1 MPSVS
6 DLKITLFADG
16 ANLKS
21 ILELA
26 RNPLIRGFTTNPSL
40 MRQAGVRDYEAF
52 AREVLQAVPEYP
64 VSFEVISDDIDE
76 MERQARK
83 LASWGKNVFV
93 KVPVSNTSGKSTCPL
108 VARLA
113 KSGIQV
119 NVTAILT
126 LKQSLDVMA
135 VLKSG
140 PPAFVSI
147 FAGRIADAGVDPATI
162 VAPAVQQAPANVQLI
177 WASPREIFN
186 IFQADAVG
194 CHVITVSPDILR
206 KLPLVG
212 RDLDEYSL
220 DTVKLFY
227 QDARQAGYKL

>member
-1 MPSVS
+1 M
-6 DLKITLFADG
+6 
-16 ANLKS
+16 
-21 ILELA
+21 
-26 RNPLIRGFTTNPSL
+26 
-40 MRQAGVRDYEAF
+40 
-52 AREVLQAVPEYP
+52 
-64 VSFEVISDDIDE
+64 
-76 MERQARK
+76 
-83 LASWGKNVFV
+83 
-93 KVPVSNTSGKSTCPL
+93 
-108 VARLA
+108 ARLA
-113 KSGIQV
+113 ASGIQV

-126 LKQSLDVMA
+126 LQQSLDVMA
-135 VLKSG
+135 VLKGG

-206 KLPLVG
+206 KLSLVG